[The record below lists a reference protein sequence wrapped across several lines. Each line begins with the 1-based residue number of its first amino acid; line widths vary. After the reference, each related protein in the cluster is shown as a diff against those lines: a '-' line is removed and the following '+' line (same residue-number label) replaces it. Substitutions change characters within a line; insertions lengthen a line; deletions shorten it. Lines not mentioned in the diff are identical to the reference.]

1 MRLVL
6 SVRLEFIPVIVLALL
21 LALWPAPQ
29 GRAARDW
36 LPSFGGSLAKPSVGL
51 GDSAPIGDLEILV
64 FEVDGCTY
72 CEVMR
77 RDVLPRYRT
86 SASGA
91 QAPMRFIDM
100 NQVDTD
106 KLALRGSVQV
116 VPTVILMK
124 NGKEVD
130 RVERYFGP
138 EMFFQIVARMIEQAR

>member
-1 MRLVL
+1 MRSKFLPFVA
-6 SVRLEFIPVIVLALL
+6 LALL
-21 LALWPAPQ
+21 CSLWAAPE
-29 GRAARDW
+29 GHAARDW
-36 LPSFGGSLAKPSVGL
+36 LPSFGGSLAKPPVGL
-51 GDSAPIGDLEILV
+51 GEAVPQGDLELLV

-77 RDVLPRYRT
+77 RDVLPRYRA

-91 QAPMRFIDM
+91 EAPMRFIDI

-106 KLALRGSVQV
+106 KLALRGTVQV
-116 VPTVILMK
+116 VPTAVLMK

>member
-1 MRLVL
+1 MRHKFALAFL
-6 SVRLEFIPVIVLALL
+6 FALL
-21 LALWPAPQ
+21 AALWPAPPSE
-29 GRAARDW
+29 AARDW
-36 LPSFGGSLAKPSVGL
+36 LPSFGGSLTKPPVGL
-51 GDSAPIGDLEILV
+51 GEAAKGDLELLV
-64 FEVDGCTY
+64 FEVDGCIY

-86 SASGA
+86 TASGA

-106 KLALRGSVQV
+106 KLALRGAVQV
-116 VPTVILMK
+116 VPTAILMK

-138 EMFFQIVARMIEQAR
+138 EMFFQIVARMIEQAQ